1 MDSINFDSIASLNC
15 SLKETADEDEKIL
28 LYSDDNE
35 KAALKL
41 PPKIQFN
48 DVLKTMVKSL
58 NILSLNVPN
67 ILKEKK
73 FSCKNLFH
81 NFKSIK
87 ANKIDENIKKLK
99 FVSIKDKSHLNKN
112 PETNNNNLLN
122 LNKGNSHSM
131 SNIFSYNDIS
141 SMNSLNYSKGS
152 NNSENIRNL
161 TEHKRKRQNSHN
173 ESKEDPKKVFDDILT
188 ISNNI
193 SNIQHNLTEI
203 KGKLNEL
210 LNDNNNKEISI
221 FCKGKEIASI
231 YFNENIIQRIH
242 IIKDNKY
249 YTEEN
254 EIYNKLKNI
263 RTYFNRICNKLK
275 RVNGM

>member
-15 SLKETADEDEKIL
+15 SLKQTADEDEKIL

-122 LNKGNSHSM
+122 LNKVNSHSM

-173 ESKEDPKKVFDDILT
+173 DVKEDSKEVLNDILN
-188 ISNNI
+188 ICKSI
-193 SNIQHNLTEI
+193 SNIQNNLIEI
-203 KGKLNEL
+203 KGRQNQL
-210 LNDNNNKEISI
+210 LNDNNDKEITI
-221 FCKGKEIASI
+221 VCKEKEIASI
-231 YFNENIIQRIH
+231 SFNDNVVQKIH
-242 IIKDNKY
+242 IIKDNKFF
-249 YTEEN
+249 TEEN
-254 EIYNKLKNI
+254 DISNKLKNL
-263 RTYFNRICNKLK
+263 RKYFNKILNKLK
-275 RVNGM
+275 KSK

>member
-48 DVLKTMVKSL
+48 DVFKTMVKSL

-131 SNIFSYNDIS
+131 SNIFSYSDIS

-173 ESKEDPKKVFDDILT
+173 DVKEDSKEVLNDILNICKS
-188 ISNNI
+188 ISSIQNNLI
-193 SNIQHNLTEI
+193 EI
-203 KGKLNEL
+203 KGRQNQL
-210 LNDNNNKEISI
+210 LNDNNNKEITI
-221 FCKGKEIASI
+221 VCKEKEIASI
-231 YFNENIIQRIH
+231 SFNDNVVQKIH
-242 IIKDNKY
+242 IIKDNKFF
-249 YTEEN
+249 TEEN
-254 EIYNKLKNI
+254 DISNKLKNL
-263 RTYFNRICNKLK
+263 RKYFNRILNKLK
-275 RVNGM
+275 KSK

>member
-173 ESKEDPKKVFDDILT
+173 DVKEDSKEVLNDILN
-188 ISNNI
+188 ICKNI
-193 SNIQHNLTEI
+193 SNIQNNLIEI
-203 KGKLNEL
+203 KGRQNQL
-210 LNDNNNKEISI
+210 LNDNNNKEITI
-221 FCKGKEIASI
+221 VCKEKEIASI
-231 YFNENIIQRIH
+231 SFNDNVVQKIH
-242 IIKDNKY
+242 IIKDNKVF
-249 YTEEN
+249 TEEN
-254 EIYNKLKNI
+254 DISNKLKNL
-263 RTYFNRICNKLK
+263 RKYFNRILNKLK
-275 RVNGM
+275 KSK

>member
-161 TEHKRKRQNSHN
+161 TEHKRKRQNSN
-173 ESKEDPKKVFDDILT
+173 NDIKEDSKEVLNDILN
-188 ISNNI
+188 ICKNI
-193 SNIQHNLTEI
+193 SNIQNNLIEI
-203 KGKLNEL
+203 KGRQNQL
-210 LNDNNNKEISI
+210 LNDNNNKEITI
-221 FCKGKEIASI
+221 VCKEKEIASI
-231 YFNENIIQRIH
+231 SFNDNVVQKIH
-242 IIKDNKY
+242 IIKDNKFF
-249 YTEEN
+249 TEEN
-254 EIYNKLKNI
+254 DISNKLKNL
-263 RTYFNRICNKLK
+263 RKYFNRILNKLK
-275 RVNGM
+275 KSK

>member
-173 ESKEDPKKVFDDILT
+173 DVREDSKEVLNDILN
-188 ISNNI
+188 ICKSI
-193 SNIQHNLTEI
+193 SNIQNNLIEI
-203 KGKLNEL
+203 KGRQNQL
-210 LNDNNNKEISI
+210 LNDNNNKEITI
-221 FCKGKEIASI
+221 VCKEKEIASI
-231 YFNENIIQRIH
+231 SFNDNVVQKIH
-242 IIKDNKY
+242 IIKDNKVF
-249 YTEEN
+249 TEEN
-254 EIYNKLKNI
+254 DISNKLKNL
-263 RTYFNRICNKLK
+263 RKYFNRILNKLK
-275 RVNGM
+275 KSK

>member
-173 ESKEDPKKVFDDILT
+173 DVKEDSKEVLNDILNICKS
-188 ISNNI
+188 ISSIQNNLI
-193 SNIQHNLTEI
+193 EI
-203 KGKLNEL
+203 KGRQNQL
-210 LNDNNNKEISI
+210 LNDNNKEITI
-221 FCKGKEIASI
+221 VCKEKEIASI
-231 YFNENIIQRIH
+231 SFNDNVVQKIH
-242 IIKDNKY
+242 IIKDNKVF
-249 YTEEN
+249 TEEN
-254 EIYNKLKNI
+254 DISNKLKNL
-263 RTYFNRICNKLK
+263 RKYFNRILNKLK
-275 RVNGM
+275 KSK

>member
-173 ESKEDPKKVFDDILT
+173 DVKEDSKEVLNDILNICKS
-188 ISNNI
+188 ISSIQNNLI
-193 SNIQHNLTEI
+193 EI
-203 KGKLNEL
+203 KGRQNQL
-210 LNDNNNKEISI
+210 LNDNNNKEITI
-221 FCKGKEIASI
+221 VCKEKEIASI
-231 YFNENIIQRIH
+231 SFNDNVVQKIH
-242 IIKDNKY
+242 IIKDNKFF
-249 YTEEN
+249 TEEN
-254 EIYNKLKNI
+254 DISNKLKNL
-263 RTYFNRICNKLK
+263 RKYFNRILNKLK
-275 RVNGM
+275 KSK

>member
-173 ESKEDPKKVFDDILT
+173 DVKEDSKEVLNDILNICKS
-188 ISNNI
+188 ISSIQNNLI
-193 SNIQHNLTEI
+193 EI
-203 KGKLNEL
+203 KGRQNQL
-210 LNDNNNKEISI
+210 LNDNNNKEITI
-221 FCKGKEIASI
+221 VCKEKEIASI
-231 YFNENIIQRIH
+231 SFNDNVVQKIH
-242 IIKDNKY
+242 IIKDNKVF
-249 YTEEN
+249 TEEN
-254 EIYNKLKNI
+254 DISNKLRNLRK
-263 RTYFNRICNKLK
+263 YFNRILNKLK
-275 RVNGM
+275 KSK

>member
-122 LNKGNSHSM
+122 LNKVNSHSM

-173 ESKEDPKKVFDDILT
+173 DIKEDSKEVLNDILN
-188 ISNNI
+188 ICKNI
-193 SNIQHNLTEI
+193 SNIQNNLIEI
-203 KGKLNEL
+203 KGRQNQL
-210 LNDNNNKEISI
+210 LNDNNNKEITI
-221 FCKGKEIASI
+221 VCKEKEIASI
-231 YFNENIIQRIH
+231 SFNDNVVQKIH
-242 IIKDNKY
+242 IIKDNKFF
-249 YTEEN
+249 TEEN
-254 EIYNKLKNI
+254 DISNKLKNL
-263 RTYFNRICNKLK
+263 RKYFNRILNKLK
-275 RVNGM
+275 KSK

>member
-131 SNIFSYNDIS
+131 SNIFSYSDIS

-173 ESKEDPKKVFDDILT
+173 DIKEDSKEVLNDILN
-188 ISNNI
+188 ICKNI
-193 SNIQHNLTEI
+193 SNIQNNLIEI
-203 KGKLNEL
+203 KGRQNQL
-210 LNDNNNKEISI
+210 LNDNNNKEITI
-221 FCKGKEIASI
+221 VCKEKEIASI
-231 YFNENIIQRIH
+231 SFNDNVVQKIH
-242 IIKDNKY
+242 IIKDNKVF
-249 YTEEN
+249 TEEN
-254 EIYNKLKNI
+254 DISNKLKNL
-263 RTYFNRICNKLK
+263 RKYFNRILNKLK
-275 RVNGM
+275 KSK

>member
-112 PETNNNNLLN
+112 PEINNNNLLN
-122 LNKGNSHSM
+122 LNKVNSHSM

-173 ESKEDPKKVFDDILT
+173 DVREDSKEVLNDILN
-188 ISNNI
+188 ICKSI
-193 SNIQHNLTEI
+193 SNIQNNLIEI
-203 KGKLNEL
+203 KGRQNQL
-210 LNDNNNKEISI
+210 LNDNNNKEITI
-221 FCKGKEIASI
+221 VCKEKEIASI
-231 YFNENIIQRIH
+231 SFNDNVVQKIH
-242 IIKDNKY
+242 IIKDNKVF
-249 YTEEN
+249 TEEN
-254 EIYNKLKNI
+254 DISNKLKNL
-263 RTYFNRICNKLK
+263 RKYFNRILNKLK
-275 RVNGM
+275 KSK

>member
-15 SLKETADEDEKIL
+15 SLKETADEDEKVL

-173 ESKEDPKKVFDDILT
+173 DIKEDSKEVLNDILN
-188 ISNNI
+188 ICKSI
-193 SNIQHNLTEI
+193 SNIQNNLIEI
-203 KGKLNEL
+203 KGRQNQL
-210 LNDNNNKEISI
+210 LNDNNNKEITI
-221 FCKGKEIASI
+221 VCKEKEIASI
-231 YFNENIIQRIH
+231 SFNDNVVQKIH
-242 IIKDNKY
+242 IIKDNKVF
-249 YTEEN
+249 TEEN
-254 EIYNKLKNI
+254 DISNKLKNL
-263 RTYFNRICNKLK
+263 RKYFNRILNKLK
-275 RVNGM
+275 KSK

>member
-15 SLKETADEDEKIL
+15 SLKQTADEDEKIL

-122 LNKGNSHSM
+122 LNKVNSHSM

-173 ESKEDPKKVFDDILT
+173 DVKEDSKEVLNDILN
-188 ISNNI
+188 ICKSI
-193 SNIQHNLTEI
+193 SNIQNNLIEI
-203 KGKLNEL
+203 KGRQNQL
-210 LNDNNNKEISI
+210 LNDNNDKEITI
-221 FCKGKEIASI
+221 VCKEKEIASI
-231 YFNENIIQRIH
+231 SFNDNVVQKIH
-242 IIKDNKY
+242 IIKDNKFF
-249 YTEEN
+249 TEEN
-254 EIYNKLKNI
+254 DISNKLKNL
-263 RTYFNRICNKLK
+263 RKYFNRILNKLK
-275 RVNGM
+275 KSK

>member
-122 LNKGNSHSM
+122 LNKVNSHSM

-173 ESKEDPKKVFDDILT
+173 DVKEDSKEVLNDILN
-188 ISNNI
+188 ICKSI
-193 SNIQHNLTEI
+193 SNIQNNLIEI
-203 KGKLNEL
+203 KGRQNQL
-210 LNDNNNKEISI
+210 LNDNNNKEITI
-221 FCKGKEIASI
+221 VCKEKEIASI
-231 YFNENIIQRIH
+231 SFNDNVVQKIH
-242 IIKDNKY
+242 IIKDNKFF
-249 YTEEN
+249 TEEN
-254 EIYNKLKNI
+254 DISNKLKNL
-263 RTYFNRICNKLK
+263 RKYFNRILNKLK
-275 RVNGM
+275 KSK

>member
-173 ESKEDPKKVFDDILT
+173 DVKEDSKEVLNDILN
-188 ISNNI
+188 ICKSI
-193 SNIQHNLTEI
+193 SNIQNNLIEI
-203 KGKLNEL
+203 KGRQNQL
-210 LNDNNNKEISI
+210 LNDNNNKEITI
-221 FCKGKEIASI
+221 VCKEKEIASI
-231 YFNENIIQRIH
+231 SFNDNVVQKIH
-242 IIKDNKY
+242 IIKDNKVF
-249 YTEEN
+249 TEEN
-254 EIYNKLKNI
+254 DISNKLKNL
-263 RTYFNRICNKLK
+263 RKYFNRILNKLK
-275 RVNGM
+275 KSK

>member
-173 ESKEDPKKVFDDILT
+173 DIKEDSKEVLNDILN
-188 ISNNI
+188 ICKNI
-193 SNIQHNLTEI
+193 SNIQNNLIEI
-203 KGKLNEL
+203 KGRQNQL
-210 LNDNNNKEISI
+210 LNDNNNKEITI
-221 FCKGKEIASI
+221 VCKEKEIASI
-231 YFNENIIQRIH
+231 SFNDNVVQKIH
-242 IIKDNKY
+242 IIKDNKVF
-249 YTEEN
+249 TEEN
-254 EIYNKLKNI
+254 DISNKLKNL
-263 RTYFNRICNKLK
+263 RKYFNRILNKLK
-275 RVNGM
+275 KSK

>member
-112 PETNNNNLLN
+112 PEINNNNLLN

-173 ESKEDPKKVFDDILT
+173 DVKEDSKEVLNDILNICKS
-188 ISNNI
+188 ISSIQNNLI
-193 SNIQHNLTEI
+193 EI
-203 KGKLNEL
+203 KGRQNQL
-210 LNDNNNKEISI
+210 LNDNNNKEITI
-221 FCKGKEIASI
+221 VCKEKEIASI
-231 YFNENIIQRIH
+231 SFNDNVVQKIH
-242 IIKDNKY
+242 IIKDNKVF
-249 YTEEN
+249 TEEN
-254 EIYNKLKNI
+254 DISNKLKNL
-263 RTYFNRICNKLK
+263 RKYFNRILNKLK
-275 RVNGM
+275 KSK